1 MSGKRKKT
9 TIKDVAVHA
18 GVSVTTVSNYLNQN
32 FLNMSVDT
40 RAIVEDSIR
49 QLSYYPSIGARAL
62 SRRRMTKT
70 VGIVIPHNIDYT
82 FHHPYFAEVMRGLSS
97 VLETNGYRAMLLAR
111 DDRSESDLNY
121 LKSLSNGIV
130 DGFVFFD
137 IARKDE
143 YINAFL
149 AMEIPL
155 MVVGKNPE
163 GEMNY
168 VDTDVVR
175 GAIMGTDYL
184 LSKKTRKIF
193 LITGPDTMVFSEQII
208 SGFKQSIG
216 RMGIDAPEIQ
226 IVSGPFLSDFGYE
239 LGNKILQ
246 EEGEAVAVYST
257 SGQTTLGFMKAAE
270 ELDKK
275 ELRDFYILCFG
286 ENPLVRIAYP
296 SIPYIKQPEQQIGQ
310 LVGYRLMDMILNDGH
325 VCEPIILPLEVI
337 IPESKPR

>member
-1 MSGKRKKT
+1 MSDRKKKV
-9 TIKDVAVHA
+9 TIKDVAIHA

-40 RAIVEDSIR
+40 RSVVENSIK

-70 VGIVIPHNIDYT
+70 VGIVIPHSIDYT

-97 VLETNGYRAMLLAR
+97 VLENNGYRAMLLAR

-143 YINAFL
+143 YINSFL
-149 AMEIPL
+149 AMEVPL

-175 GAIMGTDYL
+175 GAVIGTDYL
-184 LSKKTRKIF
+184 LSKNVKKII
-193 LITGPDTMVFSEQII
+193 LITGPDYMVFSEQTIA
-208 SGFKQSIG
+208 GFEQSVR
-216 RMGIDAPEIQ
+216 RMTEKAPAAEI
-226 IVSGPFLSDFGYE
+226 VPGPFLSDFG
-239 LGNKILQ
+239 LQ
-246 EEGEAVAVYST
+246 EGRRIFAGKEYPIAIYSA
-257 SGQTTLGFMKAAE
+257 SGQTTLGLMKAAE
-270 ELDKK
+270 EFDKR
-275 ELRDFYILCFG
+275 EAQDFFMISFG
-286 ENPLVRIAYP
+286 EHPMVRLAYP
-296 SIPYIKQPEQQIGQ
+296 AMPFIKQPEQQIGQ
-310 LVGYRLMDMILNDGH
+310 LIGYRLMDLILNVGH
-325 VCEPIILPLEVI
+325 VCEPIILPLEFV
-337 IPESKPR
+337 IPETAN